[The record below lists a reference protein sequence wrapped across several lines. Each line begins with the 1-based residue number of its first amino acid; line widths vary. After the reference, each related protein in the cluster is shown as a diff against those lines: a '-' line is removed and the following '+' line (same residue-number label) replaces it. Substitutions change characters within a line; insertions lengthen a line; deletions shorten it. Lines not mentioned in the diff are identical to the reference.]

1 MTTADRIIGG
11 QDAPSPIPW
20 MVSVK
25 RNPTGRSHKCG
36 GTILDEMT
44 VLSARHCFGTG
55 SMNGYYVMA
64 GDVDKSGASGQV

>member
-20 MVSVK
+20 MVSVGGI
-25 RNPTGRSHKCG
+25 GRSHKCG

-55 SMNGYYVMA
+55 SMNGWYVKA